1 MSAYAQPVRPNSLAL
16 GVGVAG
22 VAAATVV
29 AAAIDFYPLGLLVV
43 VMAVLTAVVS
53 HRFLLRWEIQV
64 ALIVLTVLLIPLG
77 RYELPGALPFN
88 LEPYRVLVGL
98 VALGWGASLLADPAL
113 RWKRIGLFG
122 PLLMFQLAIL
132 ASLALNTGR
141 IEQYNILPE
150 VIKNF
155 SLMASFLMVLLLTA
169 SVVKTR
175 DQLEVVVKTLVAGGG
190 VVGLFALIQYRTG
203 FNLFDHLGIIPVLD
217 YVPGGLPGGLEARG
231 GGDRVYA
238 SAQHPIALSAA
249 LVMLLPLG
257 IYVGR
262 RYGTRLWWLTAAVI
276 GVAAFSTVA
285 RTGSTMLVAVL
296 VVFIALKP
304 REMLSLWKWAL
315 PFLIAVHFLAPGA
328 LGGLKSAF
336 FPEGGLLAEQQSA
349 HSATSSNRLAD
360 AGPALHEWWHRPYA
374 GYGFGTRITEPANP
388 KNNALILDDQWIG
401 LLLEVGLAG
410 ALAFL
415 WLMLRTVRRLGRAAR
430 GDPTEHGWLLAGL
443 AAGILSC
450 GIGMITFDAF
460 GFSQV
465 TFLLFF
471 MIGLS
476 VPAIR
481 LAQTPE
487 PSQPRGE
494 ALAGTGRRPSASS

>member
-1 MSAYAQPVRPNSLAL
+1 MSAHAQRSAPNSLAL
-16 GVGVAG
+16 GVGIAATG
-22 VAAATVV
+22 AAAVAAA
-29 AAAIDFYPLGLLVV
+29 AADFYPLGLIVA
-43 VMAVLTAVVS
+43 VMAGLLAVVS

-64 ALIVLTVLLIPLG
+64 ALIVLTILLIPLG

-88 LEPYRVLVGL
+88 LEPYRVLVAV
-98 VALGWGASLLADPAL
+98 VATGWCASLLADPAL
-113 RWKRIGLFG
+113 QWRKIGLFG
-122 PLLMFQLAIL
+122 PLLLFQLAIL
-132 ASLALNTGR
+132 ASLALNTDR
-141 IEQYNILPE
+141 IERHDILPE
-150 VIKNF
+150 VMKSF
-155 SLMASFLMVLLLTA
+155 TLMASYLIALLLAA

-175 DQLEVVVKTLVAGGG
+175 DQLEVVIKTLVGGG
-190 VVGLFALIQYRTG
+190 AVVGLFALIQYRTG
-203 FNLFDHLGIIPVLD
+203 FNVFDHLGIIPVLD
-217 YVPGGLPGGLEARG
+217 HVPGGLPGDLEARG

-257 IYVGR
+257 VYVGR
-262 RYGTRLWWLTAAVI
+262 RYGTRLWWMATAVI

-360 AGPALHEWWHRPYA
+360 AGPALREWWERPYV
-374 GYGFGTRITEPANP
+374 GYGFGTRIAEPANP
-388 KNNALILDDQWIG
+388 KNNALILDNQWLG
-401 LLLEVGLAG
+401 LLLEVGLLG
-410 ALAFL
+410 TIAFG
-415 WLMLRTVRRLGRAAR
+415 WLLLRSVRRLGRAAR
-430 GDPTEHGWLLAGL
+430 ADDSEHGWLLAAL
-443 AAGILSC
+443 AASILSF

-460 GFSQV
+460 GFTQV
-465 TFLLFF
+465 TFLLFV
-471 MIGLS
+471 MIGLA

-481 LAQTPE
+481 LAKAPDGAQA
-487 PSQPRGE
+487 R
-494 ALAGTGRRPSASS
+494 ARASS